1 MLAGADETLRFWRVF
16 GEPPLAKDE
25 KAGLLSGGGS
35 LLAGAPL
42 GGLRSIRECFCC
54 LSALSFPFC
63 QLRPGPDALIECHSL
78 SGYVA
83 EVVAFPR
90 QGCRQLHHQKET
102 FQKETFNVS
111 PLWKFQRG
119 SMPNV

>member
-42 GGLRSIRECFCC
+42 GGLRSISIQVRAWP
-54 LSALSFPFC
+54 SPARPALNEIARSYI
-63 QLRPGPDALIECHSL
+63 A
-78 SGYVA
+78 SGHA
-83 EVVAFPR
+83 I
-90 QGCRQLHHQKET
+90 
-102 FQKETFNVS
+102 
-111 PLWKFQRG
+111 
-119 SMPNV
+119 